1 MLKEYLKASRHN
13 RNRAAHCTLP
23 FFSNLIIAKHRFS
36 KTVMSNK
43 TSCDGGNVLLSTQPN
58 TVATSYMLMTTAHFK
73 CIYGNR
79 KTEIW
84 DYLNSC

>member
-1 MLKEYLKASRHN
+1 MLKEYLKARRHN
-13 RNRAAHCTLP
+13 RNWAAHCTLP
-23 FFSNLIIAKHRFS
+23 FFSNLIVAKLRFS

-73 CIYGNR
+73 YIYGNR
-79 KTEIW
+79 KSELQ
-84 DYLNSC
+84 DYLN